1 MEIINEYNK
10 STSKK
15 NKSSIIKFN
24 RINNRLND
32 AQKTYFKKLNNKSS
46 NIFNMKYQTKNNLK
60 FPKLSLLYSSSKHN
74 LKLNFSKINSPSI
87 NNKNIS
93 YQDESPK
100 MNIKELSAQI
110 FQNNDIELVRN
121 LNPDSN
127 NDLIRNLL
135 FKEHLKNK
143 LESSQLNI
151 SKILKKEKEGKEE
164 VVKKIEN
171 EKNFYKNEVEKLLK
185 NKIIKLNRTNLV
197 EQELNEKLKSIE
209 ENYQDK
215 KMKKIKI
222 NNDFK
227 QILKEIDNIG
237 YELYFLNKNSL
248 KSSKLNESIKLKEK
262 KIINKRNNTKS
273 NQESPIPSNEKI
285 IPENNKN
292 LEKKEASSKRDFLSY
307 VKIQKKKD
315 FEKQSKQNKIKELK
329 IDLKELKQPLKFIN
343 NEINELRNIEK
354 DTKDKLMRHYLELLY
369 YGKEVR
375 NEGLIWII
383 KKIWKMGQNV
393 PMSFMPTFLDIDAIK
408 YLFNMAKLSIELES
422 TKKYILD
429 LKLKLKEKINN
440 MKISKKNNSSIIA
453 KQNFNA
459 ININNKP
466 IKSKNNFSNH
476 SNILKKKLLNSSSS
490 PCFKKIFLKL
500 DNRLNMSEEK
510 EEEFKG
516 SIMEISKILEEKEKN
531 LSLKKIP
538 ELNEIKNMREKIKSL
553 EEKIEEIKNKEIYRI
568 FREYIDNDYERLY
581 HAPIDVVLGA
591 LLGEHNRNIQIN
603 NFDTFKKGYFD
614 GLKKIRF
621 YENEKKKI

>member
-32 AQKTYFKKLNNKSS
+32 SQKTYVKKLNNKSG
-46 NIFNMKYQTKNNLK
+46 NIFNLKYQTKNNLK

-151 SKILKKEKEGKEE
+151 SRILKKEKEGKEE
-164 VVKKIEN
+164 VLKKIEN
-171 EKNFYKNEVEKLLK
+171 EKNVYKNGVEKLLK
-185 NKIIKLNRTNLV
+185 NKLIKLNRTNIV

-215 KMKKIKI
+215 KIKKIKI

-248 KSSKLNESIKLKEK
+248 KTSKLNESLKLKEK
-262 KIINKRNNTKS
+262 KIINKRKSTKS

-292 LEKKEASSKRDFLSY
+292 LEKKEASSKKDFLSY
-307 VKIQKKKD
+307 VKTQKKKD
-315 FEKQSKQNKIKELK
+315 FEKQLKQNKIKELK
-329 IDLKELKQPLKFIN
+329 IDLKELKLPLKFIN

-429 LKLKLKEKINN
+429 LKLKLKENINN
-440 MKISKKNNSSIIA
+440 MKISKKNNSSNIT
-453 KQNFNA
+453 KQNCNA
-459 ININNKP
+459 IKINNKP
-466 IKSKNNFSNH
+466 IKNKNHFSNH
-476 SNILKKKLLNSSSS
+476 SNLLKKKLLNSSSS

-531 LSLKKIP
+531 LSLEKIP
-538 ELNEIKNMREKIKSL
+538 ELIEIKNMNEKIKSL

-603 NFDTFKKGYFD
+603 NFNTFKKGYFD
-614 GLKKIRF
+614 VLKNIRF
-621 YENEKKKI
+621 YEY